1 MGYSNVYS
9 SLFIIFAL
17 AVPGIIFRR
26 LGMADY
32 RQLKTMSS
40 FMMKIILPA
49 VIIYS
54 MQQDFSQEILS
65 GGIKVFGAVFL
76 LFVLVLAFSAVFTSC
91 IGFDRKYAGL
101 VAFILFFANTGGIG
115 IPVMNML
122 FGPEA
127 VFYASAVEMAVDILI
142 FTAGTII
149 MQFSG
154 NSEKMG
160 IDFKSLISPGMF
172 SIAAGLFLFFTGIKL
187 PGAVNGV
194 LEKLSD
200 ASLAVTMFVIGG
212 QIGGIN
218 FKLLKNKG
226 RLMLIAA
233 AKLCIVP
240 MAMYFVSSYVFN
252 CGQLASAVL
261 TALFAMPT
269 GGAAAIFAQEYGA
282 DAELASASVFLT
294 DVLCIATLPLLILFL
309 R

>member
-160 IDFKSLISPGMF
+160 IDFDSRRAVS
-172 SIAAGLFLFFTGIKL
+172 FFYGNK
-187 PGAVNGV
+187 
-194 LEKLSD
+194 
-200 ASLAVTMFVIGG
+200 ASGSGKRRFGKAFRCKPCGYDVCYRRPNRG
-212 QIGGIN
+212 
-218 FKLLKNKG
+218 NK
-226 RLMLIAA
+226 
-233 AKLCIVP
+233 
-240 MAMYFVSSYVFN
+240 F
-252 CGQLASAVL
+252 
-261 TALFAMPT
+261 
-269 GGAAAIFAQEYGA
+269 
-282 DAELASASVFLT
+282 
-294 DVLCIATLPLLILFL
+294 
-309 R
+309 